1 MNYLNTLCRNSTS
14 LRSALQKDIRN
25 SNLLLQLQAL
35 GIKGKLGPWMQQL
48 YGNRDLLEKLKRL
61 MDFPLLVFQTST
73 DMFGMNKESDE
84 ILQSLQG
91 NVFSAM
97 EKDSMKEILSR
108 LIASI
113 IKVIEKQMNEYLD
126 VSLSNVS
133 LVPAHPTYSAL
144 AHNMF
149 AEQTLG
155 LADHHFRTT
164 LNIAIGF
171 IDGRVKTK

>member
-1 MNYLNTLCRNSTS
+1 
-14 LRSALQKDIRN
+14 
-25 SNLLLQLQAL
+25 
-35 GIKGKLGPWMQQL
+35 MQQL
-48 YGNRDLLEKLKRL
+48 YGNRIITNLESVPYIETCLKNLKRL

-73 DMFGMNKESDE
+73 DMFGMNKESDG

-108 LIASI
+108 LIASNI
-113 IKVIEKQMNEYLD
+113 EVIEKQMNEYLD

-133 LVPAHPTYSAL
+133 LIPAHQTYSAL

-171 IDGRVKTK
+171 IDGRVKTKLKKF